1 MRPPQIR
8 RSGTEPGSALDRLPQ
23 LWRLSPSYSL
33 DACAIL
39 LILAVCTGTAIVGAV
54 HTRIFGHDIFLF
66 LDSGWR
72 VLNGQRPAV
81 DFSPG
86 IGELLPLVMAAGL
99 RLAHNSVRGIGYA
112 SALLGSLVGLWSYAI
127 GRNRMAWTPAFLIS
141 LLLTLIAVAP
151 FPLGWFPNTFSHA
164 MIYNRYGYAL
174 LGIVLLESFQK
185 TPRDAG
191 AQRLLGSLSSGIL
204 SAALLFLKPSYGL
217 VALVFAAYSVLLDRR
232 NWRRPIGILLG
243 LTAGIL
249 AMMAWLRFDFEA
261 VVSSFRLLAAARS
274 GGLSWWDVRWAV
286 VKGLPDFLGLALLVV
301 FGGVIR
307 SSEESIAQ
315 SFSPLGVAI
324 LVTFGGALLLAT
336 NGQPRAFPLDAVLAI
351 LLVEQAL
358 VAAKHSGLGAAAG
371 FLRAD
376 TVILLVGLLC
386 FVPDLL
392 TNASGLLAAIVES
405 RRNPP
410 PSEVAR
416 FQSPQ
421 LSGLLLYGVPFGTLA
436 DDRSNGRVYVTYV
449 NEGMDLIRRV
459 SKPSETVFTLDIFNP
474 FPYAL
479 LRRPALGGTDCISF
493 NHQFNDEHKP
503 TADRLFG
510 SADIV
515 MVPKHPSG
523 ADVDS
528 GGLLRNYLPTVQARF
543 RLCAE
548 TDWWQLYKPPSQF
561 KGCPAERGA
570 DSQSAAPGTLAGA
583 LGNRN
588 RWSRRVATRQAG
600 VPAPP

>member
-23 LWRLSPSYSL
+23 FWRLSPSYSL

-39 LILAVCTGTAIVGAV
+39 LILAVSAGTAIVGAV

-99 RLAHNSVRGIGYA
+99 TLAHNSVQGIGYA
-112 SALLGSLVGLWSYAI
+112 NAMLGVVVGTWSYAI
-127 GRNRMAWTPAFLIS
+127 ARDRMAWTPSCLIS

-164 MIYNRYGYAL
+164 MVYNRYGYAL
-174 LGIVLLESFQK
+174 LGIVLVESFQK
-185 TPRDAG
+185 AQRDAG
-191 AQRLLGSLSSGIL
+191 ARRFLGSLSTGVI

-232 NWRRPIGILLG
+232 NWWRPIGILLG
-243 LTAGIL
+243 LTGGIL

-261 VVSSFRLLAAARS
+261 VLGAFRMLAAARS

-286 VKGLPDFLGLALLVV
+286 IKGLPDFLGLALLII

-307 SSEESIAQ
+307 SSKESIAR
-315 SFSPLGVAI
+315 SFGPLVIAI
-324 LVTFGGALLLAT
+324 IVMFGGALLLAT
-336 NGQPRAFPLDAVLAI
+336 NGQRRDFPLNAVLAI
-351 LLVEQAL
+351 LLVEQGL
-358 VAAKHSGLGAAAG
+358 VAAKKLGLGATAG

-386 FVPDLL
+386 FVPDMLS
-392 TNASGLLAAIVES
+392 NASGLLAAIVES

-410 PSEVAR
+410 VSEVAR
-416 FQSPQ
+416 FQSRQ
-421 LSGLLLYGVPFGTLA
+421 LSGLLLYDVPFGTGA

-449 NEGMDLIRRV
+449 NDGMELISRV
-459 SKPSETVFTLDIFNP
+459 SKASETIFTLDIFNP

-479 LRRPALGGTDCISF
+479 LRPPAIGGTDCISF
-493 NHQFNDEHKP
+493 DHQFNDAHKP

-515 MVPKHPSG
+515 MVPKHPSA

-528 GGLLRNYLPTVQARF
+528 SGLFRNYLAIIQARF

-548 TDWWQLYKPPSQF
+548 TDWWQLYKPPSHLE
-561 KGCPAERGA
+561 GCTVR
-570 DSQSAAPGTLAGA
+570 
-583 LGNRN
+583 
-588 RWSRRVATRQAG
+588 
-600 VPAPP
+600 